1 MRGDGLSL
9 AAVCRLP
16 VGSRPLADLDDLGV
30 ARLAVRAG
38 ADVVRGAFGL
48 ADAEFKGE
56 VDPVTATDR
65 AAEASILSVLESYRP
80 DDGVLAE
87 EAGGTAWT
95 GRRWL
100 VDPLDGT
107 VNFLHRIPQVAVSV
121 ALYDG
126 DRPLVGVV
134 ADVFHDDTYWASVGE
149 GAWSTSGGL
158 NVAEAPLA
166 DSLIG
171 TGFPYDR
178 RSHAGEYL
186 RALEA
191 VLESGRD
198 VRRMGAA
205 ALDLAAVAAG
215 RFGGFWEYGLG
226 PWDVAAGIL
235 LVREAGGVVTDHT
248 GAPARPGDSTIV
260 AASPKVHADLLQLV
274 ASHLPDQ
281 LR

>member
-1 MRGDGLSL
+1 MFGD
-9 AAVCRLP
+9 P
-16 VGSRPLADLDDLGV
+16 LDDLGV
-30 ARLAVRAG
+30 ARLAARAG

-80 DDGVLAE
+80 DDEVLSE
-87 EAGGTAWT
+87 EAGGTVT
-95 GRRWL
+95 GGRRWL

-107 VNFLHRIPQVAVSV
+107 VNFLHHIPQVAVSI

-134 ADVFHDDTYWASVGE
+134 ADVFYDDTYWAAAGE
-149 GAWSTSGGL
+149 GAWSTSGEL
-158 NVAEAPLA
+158 SVAEAPLA
-166 DSLIG
+166 ESLIG

-186 RALEA
+186 KTLEA
-191 VLESGRD
+191 VLEAGRD

-226 PWDVAAGIL
+226 QWDVAAGIL
-235 LVREAGGVVTDHT
+235 LVREAGGVVTDHR
-248 GAPARPGDSTIV
+248 GAPARPGDTTIV
-260 AASPKVHADLLQLV
+260 AASPAVHPDLLRLV
-274 ASHLPDQ
+274 ASHLPEH

>member
-1 MRGDGLSL
+1 
-9 AAVCRLP
+9 VTH
-16 VGSRPLADLDDLGV
+16 LDDLGV

-38 ADVVRGAFGL
+38 AEVVRGALGL

-56 VDPVTATDR
+56 VNPVTATDR
-65 AAEASILSVLESYRP
+65 AAEASILSVLDSYRP
-80 DDGVLAE
+80 EDEVLSE
-87 EAGGTAWT
+87 EAGGKVTV

-107 VNFLHRIPQVAVSV
+107 VNFLHHIPQVAVSV
-121 ALYDG
+121 ALYDE
-126 DRPLVGVV
+126 DQPLVGVV
-134 ADVFHDDTYWASVGE
+134 ADVFHDDMYWAVAGK
-149 GAWSTSGGL
+149 GAWSTSGEL
-158 NVAEAPLA
+158 EVAEAPLA
-166 DSLIG
+166 ESLVG

-178 RSHAGEYL
+178 RSHAAEYL

-191 VLESGRD
+191 VLEAGRD
-198 VRRMGAA
+198 VRRMGSA

-235 LVREAGGVVTDHT
+235 LVREAGGVVTDHR
-248 GAPARPGDSTIV
+248 GAPAKPGDPTIV
-260 AASPKVHADLLQLV
+260 AASPAVHPDLIGLV
-274 ASHLPDQ
+274 ASHLPEH

>member
-1 MRGDGLSL
+1 M
-9 AAVCRLP
+9 AQ
-16 VGSRPLADLDDLGV
+16 LDDLGV

-38 ADVVRGAFGL
+38 ADVVRGALGL

-80 DDGVLAE
+80 EDGILSE
-87 EAGGTAWT
+87 EAGGDVGT

-107 VNFLHRIPQVAVSV
+107 VNFLHHIPQVAVSA
-121 ALYDG
+121 ALYEG
-126 DRPLVGVV
+126 DQPLVGVV
-134 ADVFHDDTYWASVGE
+134 ADVFHDDTYWAVAGI
-149 GAWSTSGGL
+149 GAWSTSGEL
-158 NVAEAPLA
+158 RVADAPLA
-166 DSLIG
+166 ESLIG

-178 RSHAGEYL
+178 RSHADEYL
-186 RALEA
+186 MALKA
-191 VLESGRD
+191 VLETSRD
-198 VRRMGAA
+198 VRRMGSA

-215 RFGGFWEYGLG
+215 RLGGFWEYGLG

-235 LVREAGGVVTDHT
+235 LVQEAGGVVTDHNGNT
-248 GAPARPGDSTIV
+248 ARPGDSTIV
-260 AASPKVHADLLQLV
+260 AASPAVHPELLGLI
-274 ASHLPDQ
+274 ASHLPER